1 MYLRGDSACFQTD
14 KRGREPLF
22 RSLWAVRV
30 AAPSTPSK
38 SRSQPA
44 YPGLRTEG
52 TPSLHTQAQRLE
64 FRRRAWPVDSCH
76 PVSRSLDG
84 PVAQPRRQF
93 RIALGPLPHT
103 PPPPV
108 FRPTH
113 EHGPY
118 RIALD
123 VPRNG
128 QKVRIRQNGK
138 RREPPLVH
146 RPGARCLPVGM
157 PVLGMKRLP
166 TPFLRPFDRVRG
178 PFSDPT
184 LGRQESR
191 LSGSPDSF

>member
-93 RIALGPLPHT
+93 RIALGPPTHT
-103 PPPPV
+103 PPTASLPPDSRAWPV
-108 FRPTH
+108 SH
-113 EHGPY
+113 C
-118 RIALD
+118 A
-123 VPRNG
+123 
-128 QKVRIRQNGK
+128 
-138 RREPPLVH
+138 RRTAQPSESAYSSEGETTCTAPGTPAWCPH
-146 RPGARCLPVGM
+146 RPNLQQPDEDGTASHPSA
-157 PVLGMKRLP
+157 
-166 TPFLRPFDRVRG
+166 
-178 PFSDPT
+178 SDLT
-184 LGRQESR
+184 SWQEKT
-191 LSGSPDSF
+191 PDSVSLSRG